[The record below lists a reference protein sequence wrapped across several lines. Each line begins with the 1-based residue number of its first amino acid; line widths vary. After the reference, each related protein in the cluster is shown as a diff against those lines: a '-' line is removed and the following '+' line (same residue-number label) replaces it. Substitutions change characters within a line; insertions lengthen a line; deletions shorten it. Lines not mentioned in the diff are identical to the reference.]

1 MGSSDESRFKDPRNI
16 SSKSVPINYTY
27 NITSSSKTNK
37 TNNVPG
43 QEWKKKKSKP
53 GLGALM
59 SVWIGDSL
67 WITKDVCI
75 GNGCDAHHGFELG
88 LVNM

>member
-1 MGSSDESRFKDPRNI
+1 M
-16 SSKSVPINYTY
+16 
-27 NITSSSKTNK
+27 
-37 TNNVPG
+37 
-43 QEWKKKKSKP
+43 KKKKP